1 LIQTVRPAP
10 NEHDRPNPRAGHGI
24 AFKEFTMSPQNL
36 EQVAAEQQDNL
47 DLVFGVASKIA
58 ESMEKLANLNLDVAK
73 AALGPQDWIALQASA
88 AAPTAEKMQ
97 SYSRQ
102 VYDLFAATQAEIARL
117 AETRYEAYNRRL
129 QSLVED
135 VAKSAPAGS
144 EAAVAAWK
152 SALNATNTLFETLQ
166 KTSRQAMQV
175 AESNLEAVTTVA
187 SKTARRAA
195 EQASSTTGTQR

>member
-1 LIQTVRPAP
+1 
-10 NEHDRPNPRAGHGI
+10 
-24 AFKEFTMSPQNL
+24 MSPQNL

-73 AALGPQDWIALQASA
+73 AALAEAQETALKACSATGPQDWIALQASA

>member
-1 LIQTVRPAP
+1 
-10 NEHDRPNPRAGHGI
+10 
-24 AFKEFTMSPQNL
+24 MSPQNL

-47 DLVFGVASKIA
+47 DLVFGVAGKIA

-73 AALGPQDWIALQASA
+73 AALAEAQETALKACSATGPQDWIALQASA

-97 SYSRQ
+97 SYNRQ

-175 AESNLEAVTTVA
+175 AESNLDAVTTVA